1 MTIEAVNRQMK
12 DARVNMSPNK
22 YRLIITDL
30 GGVIPNL
37 TNYYFYLEE
46 VR

>member
-1 MTIEAVNRQMK
+1 MK
-12 DARVNMSPNK
+12 SDYNGFFGGG
-22 YRLIITDL
+22 ITK
-30 GGVIPNL
+30 L